1 MCIMKKVLSRMDK
14 SRKHDLTKF
23 EKEEVNKMKKITRT
37 IETHTIN
44 SATVTMEDGKI
55 VTTPL
60 EPISISNVTMN
71 NEKALKLVRKKYG
84 KTGNYVITGID
95 TEKVTY
101 GLPFEKFME
110 LADVISGNEKDED
123 EDETEE

>member
-1 MCIMKKVLSRMDK
+1 MKKV
-14 SRKHDLTKF
+14 
-23 EKEEVNKMKKITRT
+23 TRT

-71 NEKALKLVRKKYG
+71 NEKALKLVSKKYG
-84 KTGNYVITGID
+84 KNCNYVITGID
-95 TEKVTY
+95 TKKVTY
-101 GLPFEKFME
+101 VLPFEKFME
-110 LADVISGNEKDED
+110 LAEVISGNEKDED

>member
-1 MCIMKKVLSRMDK
+1 MKKV
-14 SRKHDLTKF
+14 
-23 EKEEVNKMKKITRT
+23 TRT

-44 SATVTMEDGKI
+44 SATVTMENGKI

-60 EPISISNVTMN
+60 KPISISNVTMN
-71 NEKALKLVRKKYG
+71 NDKALKLVRKKYG
-84 KTGNYVITGID
+84 KNGNYVITGFN

-110 LADVISGNEKDED
+110 LAEVISGNEKDED
-123 EDETEE
+123 EDETKE

>member
-1 MCIMKKVLSRMDK
+1 MKKV
-14 SRKHDLTKF
+14 
-23 EKEEVNKMKKITRT
+23 TRT

-44 SATVTMEDGKI
+44 SAIVTMENGKI
-55 VTTPL
+55 VTTLL

-71 NEKALKLVRKKYG
+71 NDKALKLVRKKYG
-84 KTGNYVITGID
+84 KNGNYVITGID

-110 LADVISGNEKDED
+110 LAETKKD
-123 EDETEE
+123 EDETE

>member
-1 MCIMKKVLSRMDK
+1 MGIMKKVLSRMDK

-23 EKEEVNKMKKITRT
+23 EKMRWTKMKKVTRT

-44 SATVTMEDGKI
+44 SATVTMENGKI
-55 VTTPL
+55 ATTSL

-71 NEKALKLVRKKYG
+71 NDKALKLVRKKYG
-84 KTGNYVITGID
+84 KNNNYVITGID
-95 TEKVTY
+95 TKKVTY

-110 LADVISGNEKDED
+110 LAEVISGNEKDED
-123 EDETEE
+123 DSEE

>member
-1 MCIMKKVLSRMDK
+1 MKKVT
-14 SRKHDLTKF
+14 RK
-23 EKEEVNKMKKITRT
+23 
-37 IETHTIN
+37 IETHIIN
-44 SATVTMEDGKI
+44 SAIVTMENGKI

-71 NEKALKLVRKKYG
+71 NDKALKLVRKEYG
-84 KTGNYVITGID
+84 KNGNYVITGIN

-110 LADVISGNEKDED
+110 LAKVISGNEKDED
-123 EDETEE
+123 EDETDE

>member
-1 MCIMKKVLSRMDK
+1 MKRL
-14 SRKHDLTKF
+14 
-23 EKEEVNKMKKITRT
+23 TRT
-37 IETHTIN
+37 VETHTIN
-44 SATVTMEDGKI
+44 GASVTVEDGKI

-84 KTGNYVITGID
+84 RTGNYVIIGID

-110 LADVISGNEKDED
+110 LAEVISGNEKAK
-123 EDETEE
+123 DETEE